1 MAFGKRKFKF
11 RVQYRPASK
20 LKGQRLTLVA
30 QKKIVQVNKL
40 KGVAERAPVKQV
52 GSVAIDPLKK
62 KALRLKSGHNVKV
75 PR

>member
-1 MAFGKRKFKF
+1 MAFRVRKFKF

-40 KGVAERAPVKQV
+40 KGVVERGPVKQV
-52 GSVAIDPLKK
+52 GTVEVDPLKK
-62 KALRLKSGHNVKV
+62 KRLRQKRGHHVKG
-75 PR
+75 